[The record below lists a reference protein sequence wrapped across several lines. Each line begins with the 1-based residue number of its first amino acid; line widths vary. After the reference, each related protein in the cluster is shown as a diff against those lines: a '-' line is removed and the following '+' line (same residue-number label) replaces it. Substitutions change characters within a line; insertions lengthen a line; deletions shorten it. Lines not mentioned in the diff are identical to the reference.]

1 MNHEINSIQ
10 IKNIH
15 DEQTHLMLYLSF
27 DLFITYISCN
37 LIVYCYSELHILT

>member
-15 DEQTHLMLYLSF
+15 DEQTHLMLNLGFDSF
-27 DLFITYISCN
+27 ISCK
-37 LIVYCYSELHILT
+37 